1 VPRLQWIAGYNALVM
16 PSDCQAVRRLEKAKQ
31 GNGRLY
37 EHTLMKRL
45 QPGMALSLENAHYI
59 LEAATIFAMLLKIC
73 IKLMIAPIPAMPPTE
88 LVPF

>member
-31 GNGRLY
+31 GNGRL
-37 EHTLMKRL
+37 
-45 QPGMALSLENAHYI
+45 LSLENAHYI